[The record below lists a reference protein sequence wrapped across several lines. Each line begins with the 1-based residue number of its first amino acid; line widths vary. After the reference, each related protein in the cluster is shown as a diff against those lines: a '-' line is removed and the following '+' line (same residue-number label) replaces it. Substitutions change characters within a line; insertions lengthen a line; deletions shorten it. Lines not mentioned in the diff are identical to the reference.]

1 MDPQALWDRYQK
13 YLCTVDSLN
22 LALDISRM
30 DFSDGYLA
38 EMKPQIEAAY
48 AEMAELE
55 KGAIANADEQRM
67 VGHYW
72 LRNPQ
77 LAPTAEIRDEI

>member
-13 YLCTVDSLN
+13 YLCTGDSLN

-77 LAPTAEIRDEI
+77 